1 MKPPS
6 TCCKN
11 VGDAGPFE
19 ACGGPATYWYAHNG
33 NVDEGLCSYC
43 DRHNYVCGTR
53 LVPIPCAGC
62 QEPQIVS
69 FDLVEE
75 FTGCLHCDKCFPT
88 KVPCET
94 CGKDSCDGECCN
106 CEFCVRRRLPMEYDK
121 AIVAAAE
128 AAVDDWE
135 RGLKARENG
144 NVLAVN
150 NIQLVQQAVNAKREA
165 LGLTELVRLI
175 GRAIEA
181 AASSDAITDEETEK
195 LRAFAA
201 TLQKQ

>member
-1 MKPPS
+1 
-6 TCCKN
+6 
-11 VGDAGPFE
+11 
-19 ACGGPATYWYAHNG
+19 
-33 NVDEGLCSYC
+33 
-43 DRHNYVCGTR
+43 
-53 LVPIPCAGC
+53 
-62 QEPQIVS
+62 
-69 FDLVEE
+69 
-75 FTGCLHCDKCFPT
+75 
-88 KVPCET
+88 
-94 CGKDSCDGECCN
+94 
-106 CEFCVRRRLPMEYDK
+106 MEYDK